1 MRPITIRV
9 KKKKLR
15 AIKLIALGAVLL
27 AAALAVEERMRP
39 MIETVAAYQ
48 SQIVATRNI
57 NDAVLDI
64 IKEEDVQYNDM
75 VTIRQGT
82 DGQVAS
88 LTTDMVA
95 MNRLKAAI
103 TNRVTDY
110 LERETMQIIRIPMGT
125 LLGGAVFSGRG
136 PDVEFRLLPISYVE
150 TELYNDFVS
159 AGINQTLHRIMLS
172 VKVRVGAVV
181 PFYTVSTDVNTSLCL
196 AETMIVGKVPSAFT
210 DINGDMSPLINQFSD
225 YQARDGEITPN

>member
-15 AIKLIALGAVLL
+15 AVKLIALGAVLL

-103 TNRVTDY
+103 TNRVTD
-110 LERETMQIIRIPMGT
+110 
-125 LLGGAVFSGRG
+125 
-136 PDVEFRLLPISYVE
+136 
-150 TELYNDFVS
+150 
-159 AGINQTLHRIMLS
+159 
-172 VKVRVGAVV
+172 
-181 PFYTVSTDVNTSLCL
+181 
-196 AETMIVGKVPSAFT
+196 
-210 DINGDMSPLINQFSD
+210 
-225 YQARDGEITPN
+225 